1 MSLDLGQLEAFVQ
14 VANQRSFSR
23 AAEALF
29 LTQPSVTAR
38 IQALERDLGE
48 RLFERSGR
56 GIRLTEVGECFLP
69 HAERVL
75 QALNAGR
82 DAIDSLRNLHSGSLV
97 LASATTVSTYVLP
110 GLLKTFRARYPRIE
124 VSVRTGRSEQV
135 LQMLLQDEAQV
146 GLVRAVYHQDIETK
160 GLIEDELVLVA
171 NATHDLIGAGTVTVE
186 QLGDHPFIFF
196 DRNSSYYSLAQ
207 GLFRQHGVVPRT
219 QMELDSMEAS
229 KKMVEEGLGI
239 ALLPRIEVSVRTGR
253 SEQVLQMLLQDEAQV
268 GLVRA
273 VYHQDIETKGLIE
286 DELVLVADA
295 SHQLANQGSVS
306 VEQLGDHP
314 FIFFDRNSSYYS
326 LAQGLFRQH
335 GIVPRTQMELD
346 SMEATKMMVEE
357 GLGLALLP
365 RIAVERELSV
375 GILRELHP

>member
-1 MSLDLGQLEAFVQ
+1 MDLGQLKAFVQ

-75 QALNAGR
+75 QTLNTGR
-82 DAIDSLRNLHSGSLV
+82 DAIDSLRNLHSGSLI

-124 VSVRTGRSEQV
+124 VSVHSGRSEQV
-135 LQMLLQDEAQV
+135 LQMTLQDEAQV
-146 GLVRAVYHQDIETK
+146 GLVRAVYHPDIETK

-171 NATHDLIGAGTVTVE
+171 NANHELVGQGSVTVE

-207 GLFRQHGVVPRT
+207 GIFRQHGVVPRT
-219 QMELDSMEAS
+219 QMELDSMEAT

-239 ALLPRIEVSVRTGR
+239 AMLPR
-253 SEQVLQMLLQDEAQV
+253 
-268 GLVRA
+268 
-273 VYHQDIETKGLIE
+273 
-286 DELVLVADA
+286 VA
-295 SHQLANQGSVS
+295 L
-306 VEQLGDHP
+306 
-314 FIFFDRNSSYYS
+314 
-326 LAQGLFRQH
+326 
-335 GIVPRTQMELD
+335 
-346 SMEATKMMVEE
+346 
-357 GLGLALLP
+357 
-365 RIAVERELSV
+365 ERELKER
-375 GILRELHP
+375 ILRVVQIEDMPNPTRQIALISRRSRPMGPVAQAFVDIVTEIYSDPTSQPVAAVS

>member
-1 MSLDLGQLEAFVQ
+1 LDLGQLEAFVQ

-56 GIRLTEVGECFLP
+56 GVRLTEVGAVFLP

-75 QALNAGR
+75 QALSGGR
-82 DAIDSLRNLHSGSLV
+82 DAIDSLRNLQSGSLI
-97 LASATTVSTYVLP
+97 LASATTVSTYILP
-110 GLLKTFRARYPRIE
+110 GVLKTFRDRFPRVE

-135 LQMLLQDEAQV
+135 LGMLLQDEAQV

-160 GLIEDELVLVA
+160 GLVEDELILVA
-171 NATHDLIGAGTVTVE
+171 NARHELAGRGSVTVE

-207 GLFRQHGVVPRT
+207 GIFRQHGVVPRI
-219 QMELDSMEAS
+219 QMELDSMEAT

-239 ALLPRIEVSVRTGR
+239 A
-253 SEQVLQMLLQDEAQV
+253 M
-268 GLVRA
+268 
-273 VYHQDIETKGLIE
+273 
-286 DELVLVADA
+286 
-295 SHQLANQGSVS
+295 
-306 VEQLGDHP
+306 
-314 FIFFDRNSSYYS
+314 
-326 LAQGLFRQH
+326 
-335 GIVPRTQMELD
+335 
-346 SMEATKMMVEE
+346 
-357 GLGLALLP
+357 LP
-365 RIAVERELSV
+365 RIALERELDA
-375 GILRELHP
+375 GILREIPITGMPNPTRQIALICRRNRPLGPVAQAFVDIVQEIFLPDRSSATPEPTPVVAS

>member
-1 MSLDLGQLEAFVQ
+1 VDLGQLEAFVQ

-75 QALNAGR
+75 QALNTGR

-135 LQMLLQDEAQV
+135 LQMMLQDEAQV

-160 GLIEDELVLVA
+160 GLIEDELVLVS
-171 NATHDLIGAGTVTVE
+171 NNTHELVGKGSVTVE

-207 GLFRQHGVVPRT
+207 GIFRQHGVVPRT
-219 QMELDSMEAS
+219 QMELDSMEAT

-239 ALLPRIEVSVRTGR
+239 AMLPKI
-253 SEQVLQMLLQDEAQV
+253 
-268 GLVRA
+268 
-273 VYHQDIETKGLIE
+273 
-286 DELVLVADA
+286 
-295 SHQLANQGSVS
+295 
-306 VEQLGDHP
+306 
-314 FIFFDRNSSYYS
+314 
-326 LAQGLFRQH
+326 
-335 GIVPRTQMELD
+335 
-346 SMEATKMMVEE
+346 
-357 GLGLALLP
+357 AL
-365 RIAVERELSV
+365 ERELKD
-375 GILRELHP
+375 GTLREIEIQDMPNPTRQIALISRRSRPLGPVAQAFVDIVTEIYSNKPKEEPIAAAG

>member
-1 MSLDLGQLEAFVQ
+1 MDLGQLEAFVQ

-56 GIRLTEVGECFLP
+56 GVRLTEVGACFLP

-75 QALNAGR
+75 QALHAGR
-82 DAIDSLRNLHSGSLV
+82 DAIDSLRNLQSGSLIV
-97 LASATTVSTYVLP
+97 ASAATVSTYILP
-110 GLLKTFRARYPRIE
+110 TLLKNFRVRFPRVE
-124 VSVRTGRSEQV
+124 VSVKTGRSEEV

-146 GLVRAVYHQDIETK
+146 GLVRAVYHQDVETR
-160 GLIEDELVLVA
+160 GLIEDELVLVSKA
-171 NATHDLIGAGTVTVE
+171 DHELADAGAVTVE

-196 DRNSSYYSLAQ
+196 ERNSSYYSLAQ

-239 ALLPRIEVSVRTGR
+239 ALLPR
-253 SEQVLQMLLQDEAQV
+253 M
-268 GLVRA
+268 
-273 VYHQDIETKGLIE
+273 
-286 DELVLVADA
+286 
-295 SHQLANQGSVS
+295 
-306 VEQLGDHP
+306 
-314 FIFFDRNSSYYS
+314 
-326 LAQGLFRQH
+326 
-335 GIVPRTQMELD
+335 
-346 SMEATKMMVEE
+346 
-357 GLGLALLP
+357 
-365 RIAVERELSV
+365 AVERELTT
-375 GILRELHP
+375 GELREIEIVGMPNPSRQIALISRRSRPLGPVAQAFVEIVQEMYANVRQEPVAAAS

>member
-1 MSLDLGQLEAFVQ
+1 MDLGQLEAFVQ
-14 VANQRSFSR
+14 VSNHRSFSR

-56 GIRLTEVGECFLP
+56 GVRLTEVGACFFP

-75 QALNAGR
+75 QALNSGR
-82 DAIDSLRNLHSGSLV
+82 DAIDSLRNLQSGSLI
-97 LASATTVSTYVLP
+97 LASATTVSAYLLP
-110 GLLKTFRARYPRIE
+110 GLLKKFRERFPRVE

-135 LQMLLQDEAQV
+135 LAMLLADDAQI

-160 GLIEDELVLVA
+160 GLIEDELVLVS
-171 NATHDLIGAGTVTVE
+171 NAEHQVAG
-186 QLGDHPFIFF
+186 GDP
-196 DRNSSYYSLAQ
+196 
-207 GLFRQHGVVPRT
+207 
-219 QMELDSMEAS
+219 
-229 KKMVEEGLGI
+229 
-239 ALLPRIEVSVRTGR
+239 VSI
-253 SEQVLQMLLQDEAQV
+253 D
-268 GLVRA
+268 
-273 VYHQDIETKGLIE
+273 
-286 DELVLVADA
+286 
-295 SHQLANQGSVS
+295 
-306 VEQLGDHP
+306 QLGDHP

-335 GIVPRTQMELD
+335 GIVPRTHMELD

-365 RIAVERELSV
+365 RIAIERELAIGV
-375 GILRELHP
+375 LREIEISGMPNPTRQIALINRRHRPLGPVAQAFVEIVQEIYFSGQSETAEAILPVPVSSP

>member
-1 MSLDLGQLEAFVQ
+1 MDLGQLEAFVQ

-75 QALNAGR
+75 QALNTGR

-135 LQMLLQDEAQV
+135 LQMMLQDEAQV

-160 GLIEDELVLVA
+160 GLIEDELVLVS
-171 NATHDLIGAGTVTVE
+171 NSSHELVGQGSVTVE

-207 GLFRQHGVVPRT
+207 GIFRQHGVVPRT
-219 QMELDSMEAS
+219 QMELDSMEAT

-239 ALLPRIEVSVRTGR
+239 A
-253 SEQVLQMLLQDEAQV
+253 M
-268 GLVRA
+268 
-273 VYHQDIETKGLIE
+273 
-286 DELVLVADA
+286 
-295 SHQLANQGSVS
+295 
-306 VEQLGDHP
+306 
-314 FIFFDRNSSYYS
+314 
-326 LAQGLFRQH
+326 
-335 GIVPRTQMELD
+335 
-346 SMEATKMMVEE
+346 
-357 GLGLALLP
+357 LP
-365 RIAVERELSV
+365 RIALERELKD
-375 GILRELHP
+375 GTLREIEIKDMPNPTRQIALISRRSRPLGPVAQAFVDIVTEIYSNKAKEEPVAAAS

>member
-1 MSLDLGQLEAFVQ
+1 MDLGQLEAFVQ
-14 VANQRSFSR
+14 VANQHSFSR

-75 QALNAGR
+75 QALNTGR

-135 LQMLLQDEAQV
+135 LQMMLADEAQV

-171 NATHDLIGAGTVTVE
+171 NAAHDLAGRGSVTVE

-207 GLFRQHGVVPRT
+207 GIFRQHGVVPRT
-219 QMELDSMEAS
+219 QMELDSMEAT

-239 ALLPRIEVSVRTGR
+239 AMLP
-253 SEQVLQMLLQDEAQV
+253 
-268 GLVRA
+268 
-273 VYHQDIETKGLIE
+273 K
-286 DELVLVADA
+286 VA
-295 SHQLANQGSVS
+295 L
-306 VEQLGDHP
+306 
-314 FIFFDRNSSYYS
+314 
-326 LAQGLFRQH
+326 
-335 GIVPRTQMELD
+335 
-346 SMEATKMMVEE
+346 
-357 GLGLALLP
+357 
-365 RIAVERELSV
+365 ERELKE
-375 GILRELHP
+375 GILRIVEIEDMPNPTRQIALISRRSRPLGPVAQAFVDIVTEIYADPTRHPVAAAG

>member
-1 MSLDLGQLEAFVQ
+1 MDLGQIEAFVQ

-56 GIRLTEVGECFLP
+56 GVRLTEVGACFQP

-75 QALNAGR
+75 QALAAGR
-82 DAIDSLRNLHSGSLV
+82 DAIDSLRNLQSGSLI
-97 LASATTVSTYVLP
+97 LASATTVSTYILP
-110 GLLKTFRARYPRIE
+110 GVLKTFRARFPRVE

-135 LQMLLQDEAQV
+135 LAMLLADEAQV
-146 GLVRAVYHQDIETK
+146 GLVRTVYHQDIETK
-160 GLIEDELVLVA
+160 GLVEDELVLVA
-171 NATHDLIGAGTVTVE
+171 NADDELAGQGSVTVE

-219 QMELDSMEAS
+219 QMELDSMEAT

-239 ALLPRIEVSVRTGR
+239 ALLPRI
-253 SEQVLQMLLQDEAQV
+253 A
-268 GLVRA
+268 
-273 VYHQDIETKGLIE
+273 I
-286 DELVLVADA
+286 
-295 SHQLANQGSVS
+295 
-306 VEQLGDHP
+306 
-314 FIFFDRNSSYYS
+314 
-326 LAQGLFRQH
+326 
-335 GIVPRTQMELD
+335 
-346 SMEATKMMVEE
+346 
-357 GLGLALLP
+357 
-365 RIAVERELSV
+365 ERELAS
-375 GILRELHP
+375 GELRAIAITGMANPTRQIALISRRSRPLGPVAQAFVDLVQEIFLPPRAAEPPVPAAAGAH

>member
-1 MSLDLGQLEAFVQ
+1 LDLGQLEAFVQ

-171 NATHDLIGAGTVTVE
+171 NNSHELLGAGSVTVE

-207 GLFRQHGVVPRT
+207 GMFRQHGVVPRT
-219 QMELDSMEAS
+219 QMELDSMEAT

-239 ALLPRIEVSVRTGR
+239 AMLP
-253 SEQVLQMLLQDEAQV
+253 
-268 GLVRA
+268 
-273 VYHQDIETKGLIE
+273 K
-286 DELVLVADA
+286 VA
-295 SHQLANQGSVS
+295 
-306 VEQLGDHP
+306 
-314 FIFFDRNSSYYS
+314 
-326 LAQGLFRQH
+326 
-335 GIVPRTQMELD
+335 LD
-346 SMEATKMMVEE
+346 
-357 GLGLALLP
+357 
-365 RIAVERELSV
+365 RELKDGS
-375 GILRELHP
+375 LREIAIADMPNPTRQIALISRRSRPLGPVAQAFVDIVTEIFSSDQTPTPVAAAG

>member
-1 MSLDLGQLEAFVQ
+1 MVVDLGQLEAFVQ

-56 GIRLTEVGECFLP
+56 GVRLTEVGACFLP

-75 QALNAGR
+75 QVLNAGR
-82 DAIDSLRNLHSGSLV
+82 DAIDSLRNLQSGSLV
-97 LASATTVSTYVLP
+97 LASATTVSTFQLP
-110 GLLKTFRARYPRIE
+110 GLLKMFRSRFPRVE

-160 GLIEDELVLVA
+160 GLVEDELVIVA
-171 NATHDLIGAGTVTVE
+171 NANHELADAGKITVE

-196 DRNSSYYSLAQ
+196 DRNSSYYAFAQ

-219 QMELDSMEAS
+219 QMELDSMEAT
-229 KKMVEEGLGI
+229 KMMIEEGLGI
-239 ALLPRIEVSVRTGR
+239 AL
-253 SEQVLQMLLQDEAQV
+253 M
-268 GLVRA
+268 
-273 VYHQDIETKGLIE
+273 
-286 DELVLVADA
+286 
-295 SHQLANQGSVS
+295 
-306 VEQLGDHP
+306 
-314 FIFFDRNSSYYS
+314 
-326 LAQGLFRQH
+326 
-335 GIVPRTQMELD
+335 
-346 SMEATKMMVEE
+346 
-357 GLGLALLP
+357 P
-365 RIAVERELSV
+365 RIAVERELQAGTLVEIAIAGMPNPTRQIALITRRTRPLGPVAQSFV
-375 GILRELHP
+375 DIVQEMYSNRPSNAVPAAASA

>member
-1 MSLDLGQLEAFVQ
+1 MDLGQLEAFVQ

-56 GIRLTEVGECFLP
+56 GVRLTEVGACFLP
-69 HAERVL
+69 HSERVL
-75 QALNAGR
+75 QVLAAGR
-82 DAIDSLRNLHSGSLV
+82 DAIDSLRNLQSGSLI
-97 LASATTVSTYVLP
+97 LASATTVSTYILP
-110 GLLKTFRARYPRIE
+110 GLLKTFRSRFPRVE

-135 LQMLLQDEAQV
+135 LQMLLSDEAQV

-171 NATHDLIGAGTVTVE
+171 NSGHDLADTGSITVE
-186 QLGDHPFIFF
+186 QLGDYPFIFF

-219 QMELDSMEAS
+219 QMELDSMEAT

-239 ALLPRIEVSVRTGR
+239 A
-253 SEQVLQMLLQDEAQV
+253 M
-268 GLVRA
+268 
-273 VYHQDIETKGLIE
+273 
-286 DELVLVADA
+286 
-295 SHQLANQGSVS
+295 
-306 VEQLGDHP
+306 
-314 FIFFDRNSSYYS
+314 
-326 LAQGLFRQH
+326 
-335 GIVPRTQMELD
+335 
-346 SMEATKMMVEE
+346 
-357 GLGLALLP
+357 LP
-365 RIAVERELSV
+365 RIAVQRELETD
-375 GILRELHP
+375 ILREIEITGMPTATRQIALISRRSRPLGPVAQAFVDIVQEIYATSRAGASVPAAAASASA

>member
-1 MSLDLGQLEAFVQ
+1 LDLGQLEAFVQ

-75 QALNAGR
+75 QSLNAGR

-110 GLLKTFRARYPRIE
+110 GLLKTFRGRYPRIE

-160 GLIEDELVLVA
+160 GLIEDELILVA
-171 NATHDLIGAGTVTVE
+171 NASHQLVGQGTVTVE

-207 GLFRQHGVVPRT
+207 GIFRQHGVVPRT
-219 QMELDSMEAS
+219 QMELDSMEAT

-239 ALLPRIEVSVRTGR
+239 AMLPKI
-253 SEQVLQMLLQDEAQV
+253 
-268 GLVRA
+268 
-273 VYHQDIETKGLIE
+273 
-286 DELVLVADA
+286 
-295 SHQLANQGSVS
+295 
-306 VEQLGDHP
+306 
-314 FIFFDRNSSYYS
+314 
-326 LAQGLFRQH
+326 
-335 GIVPRTQMELD
+335 
-346 SMEATKMMVEE
+346 
-357 GLGLALLP
+357 AL
-365 RIAVERELSV
+365 ERELDE
-375 GILRELHP
+375 GILREVEIVDMPNPTRQIALISRRSRPLGPVAQAFVDIVQEVYSSETPAPVAPVAAAT

>member
-1 MSLDLGQLEAFVQ
+1 MDLGQLEAFVQ

-56 GIRLTEVGECFLP
+56 GVRLTEVGACFLP

-75 QALNAGR
+75 QALHAGR
-82 DAIDSLRNLHSGSLV
+82 DAIDSLRNLQSGSLI
-97 LASATTVSTYVLP
+97 LASATTVSTYILP
-110 GLLKTFRARYPRIE
+110 GVLKTFRSRFPRVE

-171 NATHDLIGAGTVTVE
+171 NANHELVSSGFVTVE

-219 QMELDSMEAS
+219 QMELDSMEAT

-239 ALLPRIEVSVRTGR
+239 ALLPRI
-253 SEQVLQMLLQDEAQV
+253 
-268 GLVRA
+268 
-273 VYHQDIETKGLIE
+273 
-286 DELVLVADA
+286 
-295 SHQLANQGSVS
+295 
-306 VEQLGDHP
+306 
-314 FIFFDRNSSYYS
+314 
-326 LAQGLFRQH
+326 
-335 GIVPRTQMELD
+335 
-346 SMEATKMMVEE
+346 
-357 GLGLALLP
+357 AL
-365 RIAVERELSV
+365 ERELET
-375 GILRELHP
+375 GILREIDIEGKQNMSRQIALISRRSRPLGPVAQAFVEIVQEIFVATSRPGSSPVAAGVAG